1 MEAVTETPEQ
11 ETKAPA
17 KKTAAKKTAA
27 RKPETKDDR
36 PGTTI
41 NAEGWVTGGSMYV
54 DWLEPG
60 DLIAHHVPGFMPVLY
75 RYERHMLRSEY
86 GQTFALGL
94 IPKPWRLIWRN
105 PGSGKKKDDD

>member
-1 MEAVTETPEQ
+1 MTETPA
-11 ETKAPA
+11 APA
-17 KKTAAKKTAA
+17 KKTAAKKTAP
-27 RKPETKDDR
+27 KPQTKDDK
-36 PGTTI
+36 PGTII
-41 NAEGWVTGGSMYV
+41 NADGWVTGGSMYV

-60 DLIAHHVPGFMPVLY
+60 DVIAHHVPGFIPVLY

-105 PGSGKKKDDD
+105 PGSGKKKVDNAD